1 MSGLILHLSILQSH
15 VFLINSCL
23 GLFTAASLRWR
34 LFSRS
39 YETILPS
46 SLAMNHSSTL
56 GFSPRLPVSVYG
68 TSCYNLKLRGFSRKS
83 DYAHYLLSRS
93 LGVLSHFSR
102 SNGFAYPTYTYVFQ
116 RTIPSV
122 REAVTPSSPHRSY
135 NKYWNINQLSIDFPL
150 RVRLRSRLTLSRLA
164 SLRKP

>member
-15 VFLINSCL
+15 VFLLNSRL
-23 GLFTAASLRWR
+23 GLFTAALLPGR

-68 TSCYNLKLRGFSRKS
+68 TSCYNLKLSGFSWN
-83 DYAHYLLSRS
+83 LLHTLSNWPKP
-93 LGVLSHFSR
+93 LGTIKFSILC
-102 SNGFAYPTYTYVFQ
+102 GFAYRKYTYTLQ

-122 REAVTPSSPHRSY
+122 RGTFISPSPHRSY
-135 NKYWNINQLSIDFPL
+135 NKYWNINQFAIHYPL
-150 RVRLRSRLTLSRLA
+150 RVRVRSRLTLGRLT
-164 SLRKP
+164 

>member
-15 VFLINSCL
+15 VFLINSRL
-23 GLFTAASLRWR
+23 GLFTAATLLWR

-68 TSCYNLKLRGFSRKS
+68 TSCYNLKLRGFSWN
-83 DYAHYLLSRS
+83 LLHTLSNRPKP
-93 LGVLSHFSR
+93 LGTIKFSIPC
-102 SNGFAYPTYTYVFQ
+102 GFSYKKFTYTLQ

-122 REAVTPSSPHRSY
+122 RGTFINPSPHRSY
-135 NKYWNINQLSIDFPL
+135 NKYWNINQLSIHYPL
-150 RVRLRSRLTLSRLA
+150 RVRVRSRLTLRRLA

>member
-15 VFLINSCL
+15 VFLLNSRL
-23 GLFTAASLRWR
+23 GLFTAALLPER

-68 TSCYNLKLRGFSRKS
+68 TSCNNLKLRGFSWDILHTLSNPPK
-83 DYAHYLLSRS
+83 LLGTIR
-93 LGVLSHFSR
+93 FSILC
-102 SNGFAYPTYTYVFQ
+102 GFAYRKFTYSLQ

-122 REAVTPSSPHRSY
+122 RGTFIHPSPHRSY
-135 NKYWNINQLSIDFPL
+135 NKYWNINQFAIHYPL
-150 RVRLRSRLTLSRLA
+150 RVRVRSRLTLGRLT
-164 SLRKP
+164 

>member
-15 VFLINSCL
+15 VFLINSRL

-56 GFSPRLPVSVYG
+56 EFSSRLPVSVYG
-68 TSCYNLKLRGFSRKS
+68 TGSISLALEVFLGGLIRVTINVAEALLYYQVRQIVRIYLHNL
-83 DYAHYLLSRS
+83 
-93 LGVLSHFSR
+93 
-102 SNGFAYPTYTYVFQ
+102 
-116 RTIPSV
+116 
-122 REAVTPSSPHRSY
+122 
-135 NKYWNINQLSIDFPL
+135 
-150 RVRLRSRLTLSRLA
+150 
-164 SLRKP
+164 

>member
-15 VFLINSCL
+15 VFLINSRL

-68 TSCYNLKLRGFSRKS
+68 TSCYNLKLRGFSW
-83 DYAHYLLSRS
+83 DLL
-93 LGVLSHFSR
+93 GTLSNRPKPFGTIALLHPS
-102 SNGFAYPTYTYVFQ
+102 GFAYSVYRYKLQ
-116 RTIPSV
+116 RTLPSV
-122 REAVTPSSPHRSY
+122 RGTFNNPSPHRSY
-135 NKYWNINQLSIDFPL
+135 NKYWNINQFAIHYPS
-150 RVRLRSRLTLSRLA
+150 RVRVRSRLTLGRLTWP
-164 SLRKP
+164 RKP